1 MRHTQL
7 IDHVGV
13 ADIVEIHIPLVPT
26 PGLPVDAYPFP
37 WIERIEDFLVGLDE
51 EGQVE
56 VPDDGEQYDDNYV
69 FFIAGADE
77 DVLLA
82 AASRVA
88 ALDGVPAGAFA
99 MVTRDDAEEMG
110 LGRHVDLPLPGPSA
124 HGAHV

>member
-1 MRHTQL
+1 M
-7 IDHVGV
+7 
-13 ADIVEIHIPLVPT
+13 ADVVEIHIPLVPT

-51 EGQVE
+51 AGQVE
-56 VPDDGEQYDDNYV
+56 VPDDGEQYDGNYV
-69 FFIAGADE
+69 FFIAGANE
-77 DVLLA
+77 DVLLK

-110 LGRHVDLPLPGPSA
+110 LGRHVDLPLPAPSA
-124 HGAHV
+124 PRAHA